1 MDVIQAF
8 ETFGASLLICLI
20 LLKQMDK
27 KEEIAKEERKED
39 RDRQYQIQTE
49 MLKSQQ
55 ELLNT
60 NRILADTVERVTEDI
75 PMIKDKIDS
84 TNIIV
89 REIAAKMN

>member
-1 MDVIQAF
+1 
-8 ETFGASLLICLI
+8 
-20 LLKQMDK
+20 MDK

>member
-1 MDVIQAF
+1 MDLIQAF

-27 KEEIAKEERKED
+27 KEEIAKEERKEE
-39 RDRQYQIQTE
+39 RDRQYQVQTD

-75 PMIKDKIDS
+75 PTIKDKLDS
-84 TNIIV
+84 TNTIV
-89 REIAAKMN
+89 REIAAKIN